1 MQLDVAYPS
10 SNYINRIDRPKTY
23 YENIMSKLN
32 GVLLPGGATWFN
44 QTNGYSE
51 AGRYIYDIA
60 MEMNDRNEY
69 MPIFGTCLG
78 FELLTY
84 LSANGREH
92 REDCYSE
99 RQPLALEFE
108 EGWDNLLK
116 ILN

>member
-1 MQLDVAYPS
+1 
-10 SNYINRIDRPKTY
+10 
-23 YENIMSKLN
+23 MSKLN
-32 GVLLPGGATWFN
+32 GILLPGGATWFN

-60 MEMNDRNEY
+60 MAMNDREEH

-84 LSANGREH
+84 LSANGQEH

-108 EGWDNLLK
+108 EGLCCSYLYGSLPIVNGFGNYRFQK
-116 ILN
+116 QYIIR